1 MADEIKNIET
11 TDEILAMKYLS
22 IVFENDVTTVA
33 QVLAS
38 MGEELREEL
47 IDLAITKDM
56 TDNLLTEVRTKFN
69 EHLQLL
75 KS

>member
-33 QVLAS
+33 RVLAS

>member
-11 TDEILAMKYLS
+11 TDEVLAMKYLS

-33 QVLAS
+33 RVLAS
-38 MGEELREEL
+38 MGVELREEL

-56 TDNLLTEVRTKFN
+56 TDDLLTEVRTKFN